1 MISMPGCIKA
11 TLDLMS
17 IELFRLDHHNS
28 FNIAAMSFSAGEL
41 AEAIRA
47 HVPDFVCEFQPDHR
61 QRIPDSWPH
70 TIDDSDARREWNWK
84 PQFDLHA
91 MTADMLEKL
100 RARGIGE

>member
-1 MISMPGCIKA
+1 MPDCIKA
-11 TLDLMS
+11 ALDLMS
-17 IELFRLDHHNS
+17 IELSKLRHHNS

-47 HVPDFVCEFQPDHR
+47 HLPDFVCEFRPDHR
-61 QRIPDSWPH
+61 QGIADSWPH
-70 TIDDSDARREWNWK
+70 SIDDSDARREWKWT

-100 RARGIGE
+100 RARGVGD